1 MVRSANV
8 RRLHGSSLFGAQQ
21 ATYHET
27 SFKTKQCAI
36 VADPVFL
43 GELLNPIA
51 ALMNRYIA
59 VSAKHNHVF
68 ILVVTTI
75 TYDTLSIFLG
85 SNGTIV
91 SASTDRLQFLNKFL
105 RSTWVFY
112 HLLKYLFV
120 FVIILSL
127 LRLLNMLQKVFF
139 LSWRISSIKQNL
151 IKASLKERYFSILL
165 KVPSHVLMDFLYK
178 PWINL
183 GQKVLSI
190 ITDTVAPIYGWVWLI
205 WREISG

>member
-91 SASTDRLQFLNKFL
+91 SASTDRLQFLNKLL
-105 RSTWVFY
+105 RSSWVFY

-190 ITDTVAPIYGWVWLI
+190 ITDTVAPVYGWVWLI

>member
-36 VADPVFL
+36 IADPVFL

-91 SASTDRLQFLNKFL
+91 SASTDRLQFLNKLL
-105 RSTWVFY
+105 RSSWVFY